1 MQEVDRQWRTA
12 TPRRHL
18 SDERLTMVCYARPA
32 IRMAAVL
39 LVVFLVFGRSMGHV
53 LDSAALF
60 AAIAIAVGGAA
71 LAAAVA
77 FTVFLSVRQRR
88 AATGG
93 CVSCQLRCQHAMT
106 EQPRRLPLVSMVDRG
121 AAAGARRPALP
132 VVAAG
137 PAVSAGRVVS
147 AGRPGPAGPR
157 WPDRPAIHSGVPL
170 RPAASRPAVA
180 ARPPVSRPVVW
191 RPVAVPYVPAPRE
204 AGRERAGSAVL
215 PALRLGFVAAGPH
228 RGVGWLQRA
237 VHHIEQVGPDRV
249 RIHGVLE
256 LGGEARDGR
265 LGVVAGPVE
274 PDRKSVV

>member
-1 MQEVDRQWRTA
+1 
-12 TPRRHL
+12 
-18 SDERLTMVCYARPA
+18 MVCYARPA

-39 LVVFLVFGRSMGHV
+39 LVVFLVFGRSMGHF

-77 FTVFLSVRQRR
+77 FTMFLSVRQRR

-137 PAVSAGRVVS
+137 PTVSA
-147 AGRPGPAGPR
+147 RPAGPAGPR

-170 RPAASRPAVA
+170 RPAASRPAV
-180 ARPPVSRPVVW
+180 SRPVVW
-191 RPVAVPYVPAPRE
+191 RPVPVPYVPAPRQAE
-204 AGRERAGSAVL
+204 RERARSAVL
-215 PALRLGFVAAGPH
+215 PLVLARSARRHLNRTGPILT
-228 RGVGWLQRA
+228 RSRCRVNTPGQRRNPG
-237 VHHIEQVGPDRV
+237 Q
-249 RIHGVLE
+249 
-256 LGGEARDGR
+256 ARPVMQYGR
-265 LGVVAGPVE
+265 
-274 PDRKSVV
+274 R

>member
-106 EQPRRLPLVSMVDRG
+106 EQPRRLLLVSTVDRG
-121 AAAGARRPALP
+121 AASRP
-132 VVAAG
+132 VAAAA
-137 PAVSAGRVVS
+137 PAA
-147 AGRPGPAGPR
+147 PR
-157 WPDRPAIHSGVPL
+157 WPDRPAIRSG
-170 RPAASRPAVA
+170 VA
-180 ARPPVSRPVVW
+180 AR
-191 RPVAVPYVPAPRE
+191 A

-215 PALRLGFVAAGPH
+215 PALFLGPVLAGPD
-228 RGVGWLQRA
+228 RGVGGL
-237 VHHIEQVGPDRV
+237 
-249 RIHGVLE
+249 
-256 LGGEARDGR
+256 
-265 LGVVAGPVE
+265 
-274 PDRKSVV
+274 

>member
-12 TPRRHL
+12 TPRRHP

-39 LVVFLVFGRSMGHV
+39 LVVFLVFGRSMGHF

-106 EQPRRLPLVSMVDRG
+106 EQPRRLPLVSMVDRRAAAG
-121 AAAGARRPALP
+121 AAGARRPALP
-132 VVAAG
+132 VVAAE
-137 PAVSAGRVVS
+137 PT
-147 AGRPGPAGPR
+147 GPR
-157 WPDRPAIHSGVPL
+157 WPDRPAIRSGAPV
-170 RPAASRPAVA
+170 RPT
-180 ARPPVSRPVVW
+180 ARSPVSRPAVW
-191 RPVAVPYVPAPRE
+191 RPVAVPYVPAPRQ
-204 AGRERAGSAVL
+204 AGR
-215 PALRLGFVAAGPH
+215 
-228 RGVGWLQRA
+228 QRA
-237 VHHIEQVGPDRV
+237 RS
-249 RIHGVLE
+249 
-256 LGGEARDGR
+256 
-265 LGVVAGPVE
+265 AGLP
-274 PDRKSVV
+274 